1 MKHIII
7 ECDGARSVLV
17 KNAFANH
24 DYCTREECSLYSF
37 CLRAPVTPCA
47 IVSPN
52 GYHFEAE
59 SHSPQENESVRM

>member
-17 KNAFANH
+17 KNALANH
-24 DYCTREECSLYSF
+24 DYCTKEGCSLYAY

-47 IVSPN
+47 IHSAT

-59 SHSPQENESVRM
+59 SHSPQENESVKM